1 MTVARRDRSAWSILP
16 LLLAAAASSQAQEL
30 EPRAYSPSPVGTNFV
45 VVGYARST
53 GNVLLDPSL
62 PLSDVSARLN
72 AGVAGYVR
80 TFALFDRSASAGLAW
95 PYVWGDVEGN
105 VGEDRREVSRSGSG
119 DARFRLSI
127 NLIGDEAMTLQEFVK
142 RTPRTT
148 LGASLVI
155 VPPVGEYDSSKL
167 INLGSNRWAF
177 KPELGLSH
185 PAGRWTLEAYAGVWL
200 FTDNDAFFG
209 GSTREQDPI
218 TSFQGHVSYT
228 FRPRLWVALDANY
241 YTGGRTTVAGVPGD
255 DLQSNSRA
263 GVTLSVPLGAQQS
276 LKFNW
281 SKGATTRLGGDFTTF
296 GVSWLCAWFD

>member
-1 MTVARRDRSAWSILP
+1 M
-16 LLLAAAASSQAQEL
+16 LLLGLSVAAVNHAQEL
-30 EPRAYSPSPVGTNFV
+30 EPRAYSPSPVGANFIV
-45 VVGYARST
+45 LGYARST
-53 GNVLLDPSL
+53 GDVLFDASL

-72 AGVAGYVR
+72 ASFAGYAR
-80 TFALFDRSASAGLAW
+80 TFALFDRSASAALAW

-127 NLIGDEAMTLQEFVK
+127 NLIGDEAMTPQEFAK

-185 PAGRWTLEAYAGVWL
+185 PAGPWSLELYAGVWL
-200 FTDNDAFFG
+200 FTDNDAFLG
-209 GSTREQDPI
+209 GSTREQEPI
-218 TSFQGHVSYT
+218 TSLQGHVSYT
-228 FRPRLWVALDANY
+228 FRPRLWLALDANY
-241 YTGGRTTVAGVPGD
+241 YTGGRTTVAGVSND
-255 DLQSNSRA
+255 NLQSNSRA
-263 GVTLSVPLGAQQS
+263 GVTLSVPLGARQS

-281 SKGATTRLGGDFTTF
+281 SKGATTRAGGDFTTF
-296 GVSWLCAWFD
+296 GVAWQYAWFD